1 MNLFDRSVEASRVRG
16 WQAVPHFVVQT
27 EHYLETFL
35 TLYKHR
41 HSQRVRVSTI
51 YDRCSRVSGEIGV
64 LKSTK

>member
-27 EHYLETFL
+27 AYYLETFL

-51 YDRCSRVSGEIGV
+51 YDRCSRDLGEIGV
-64 LKSTK
+64 PKNAK